1 MPKVL
6 TARFVDTVKPPKK
19 DRVEFTDAA
28 LPGFALRVTADGKKS
43 FSYRYRSPIDR
54 KQRRMNWAY
63 PTYTL
68 SEART
73 EAESAVRAIGRDED
87 PAPKPRNKD
96 TVAIPGTVGVLCDAY
111 IEQYLRKRVRR
122 WKPAEGEI
130 DNHIRPHL
138 GSVRLDKIE
147 RAHVRQMIAAIEP
160 IYPVAANRAL
170 ARLKAVFNWGLEND
184 LCSED
189 PTRGVK
195 KPTRERPA
203 SRTLSDGELAEV
215 WKACDA
221 LAYPAREYFRMLM
234 LTGQRRDDV
243 RCVAWE
249 EIDFS
254 MRNWVIPA
262 SRYKSDR
269 SHLVPLTGS
278 MIELLEDI
286 PYKDKSGYVFSLSG
300 GEVAYGNLVKPK
312 RRLDKATG
320 VTGWTLHD
328 IRRTVRTGLARL
340 GTRPDIAERVIG
352 HSVGGRLGETYD
364 LYSYRDEKLDAL
376 NNWAAHV
383 CSVVGR
389 AKPMPDRS
397 GGV

>member
-6 TARFVDTVKPPKK
+6 TARFVDTVKPPRKN
-19 DRVEFTDAA
+19 RVEFTDAA
-28 LPGFALRVTADGKKS
+28 LPGFALRVTADGKKA

-54 KQRRMNWAY
+54 KQRRMSWPY
-63 PTYTL
+63 PAYTL
-68 SEART
+68 SEARK
-73 EAESAVRAIGRDED
+73 EAEAVVRAIGRDED
-87 PAPKPRNKD
+87 PAPKPRDKD
-96 TVAIPGTVGVLCDAY
+96 TITVPGTVGALCDAY
-111 IEQYLRKRVRR
+111 VKQYLRKRVRR

-160 IYPVAANRAL
+160 TYPVAANRAL

-189 PTRGVK
+189 PTQGVK

-203 SRTLSDGELAEV
+203 SRILDDGELAEV
-215 WKACDA
+215 WRACDA
-221 LAYPAREYFRMLM
+221 LSYPARQYFRMLV
-234 LTGQRRDDV
+234 LTGQRRDDL
-243 RCVAWE
+243 RCMAWE
-249 EIDFS
+249 EIDFPL
-254 MRNWVIPA
+254 RNWVIPA
-262 SRYKSDR
+262 LRYKSDR
-269 SHLVPLTGS
+269 SHLVPLTDA
-278 MIELLEDI
+278 MIELLEQM
-286 PYKDKSGYVFSLSG
+286 PFKEKGGYVFSMTA

-312 RRLDKATG
+312 RKLDQRSG

-376 NNWAAHV
+376 KTWAAHV
-383 CSVVGR
+383 CSVVER
-389 AKPMPDRS
+389 ANRMSDRS
-397 GGV
+397 GGA